1 MKLNKEMIDYL
12 SKQIVV
18 QLEEKG
24 LIETGKEQI
33 GVRETVSGIITND
46 LLVEDK
52 LNDEVKILLE
62 EMGDE
67 LDKKN
72 INYRKMFQLVKQK
85 LARERG
91 LIL

>member
-1 MKLNKEMIDYL
+1 MIDYL